1 MKIDKV
7 EALKV
12 DIPLEKNFAGGT
24 YSVDKRTVIIT
35 KIFTSDGLVSEVFS
49 GDDRFR
55 SDLIIKVINE
65 IFANDIIG
73 YDPLKIEEIWN
84 KLFYKF
90 IKNIASENRAIL
102 KSTYMRALACVDF
115 ALWDIKGKVEK
126 KAVIDL
132 LGKKHNKL
140 KVSTIGGYYI
150 KGKGEK
156 DILNEMQMYQQTLLI
171 I

>member
-55 SDLIIKVINE
+55 SDLIIKVIRSSAYCKE
-65 IFANDIIG
+65 V
-73 YDPLKIEEIWN
+73 
-84 KLFYKF
+84 LFNYNF
-90 IKNIASENRAIL
+90 EVCRQ
-102 KSTYMRALACVDF
+102 
-115 ALWDIKGKVEK
+115 
-126 KAVIDL
+126 
-132 LGKKHNKL
+132 
-140 KVSTIGGYYI
+140 VS
-150 KGKGEK
+150 
-156 DILNEMQMYQQTLLI
+156 
-171 I
+171 

>member
-90 IKNIASENRAIL
+90 IKNIASENNIKAII
-102 KSTYMRALACVDF
+102 F
-115 ALWDIKGKVEK
+115 
-126 KAVIDL
+126 
-132 LGKKHNKL
+132 
-140 KVSTIGGYYI
+140 
-150 KGKGEK
+150 
-156 DILNEMQMYQQTLLI
+156 
-171 I
+171 

>member
-73 YDPLKIEEIWN
+73 YDPLKKKKITTN
-84 KLFYKF
+84 KNSIKEYKLGY
-90 IKNIASENRAIL
+90 K
-102 KSTYMRALACVDF
+102 
-115 ALWDIKGKVEK
+115 
-126 KAVIDL
+126 IDL
-132 LGKKHNKL
+132 
-140 KVSTIGGYYI
+140 TRIF
-150 KGKGEK
+150 
-156 DILNEMQMYQQTLLI
+156 
-171 I
+171 